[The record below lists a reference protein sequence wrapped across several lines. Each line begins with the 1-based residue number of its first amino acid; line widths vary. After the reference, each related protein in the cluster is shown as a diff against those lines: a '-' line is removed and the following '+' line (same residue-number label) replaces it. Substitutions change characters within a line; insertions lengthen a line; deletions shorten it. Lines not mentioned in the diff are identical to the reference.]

1 MFYAIKIFLCVILI
15 LIDFFFYRQKHDII
29 LINTEKFLNK
39 YIMQRGENMDIDY
52 TSIIKKRLKKAFS
65 KSNDLIGRISAIFII
80 TSIFLS
86 IIAIIVEI
94 ALKQP
99 LWMIFPSVVILI
111 FCVLTPIVSDDIKR
125 PIIVM
130 IFLVTYIYI
139 PFLYFS
145 NGGNDG
151 AILLLFIMII
161 VYEGYYLES
170 KILVVNLS
178 ATIIFYSLLI
188 IYGYKYPQHTIG
200 YISAFDKFIAD
211 IVVFNAVSIVISII
225 SVATFKGYRDEH
237 KKLNQLKKELESQNK
252 KLIELS
258 IIDQLTGIHNRRHFD
273 EILYSELE
281 HFKTHKKN
289 FNLLM
294 IDIDDFKIINDKYGH
309 LFGDEVLRKV
319 ANQIKISTRD
329 YDFIARYGGEE
340 FGVILSHSNS
350 NEWGVIAERIRRNV
364 ESINLRYDI
373 KVTVSIGAACNQEND
388 SIEEIIERSDKM
400 LYKAKNE
407 GKNIVIHSV

>member
-1 MFYAIKIFLCVILI
+1 
-15 LIDFFFYRQKHDII
+15 
-29 LINTEKFLNK
+29 
-39 YIMQRGENMDIDY
+39 MDIDY